1 MKTLSRL
8 RSALC
13 RHSKL
18 HRFVIK
24 THILQRI
31 ETHVHYK
38 LRSQFLYAT
47 TEQDIS
53 FKLKKNISP
62 GIEENLQAVST
73 EEIRKIY
80 LEEAAFRAPSL
91 AIILAA
97 CHMGFGA
104 TRPPC

>member
-1 MKTLSRL
+1 MPLENKAPFKTSSFRDQDAHTAKD
-8 RSALC
+8 RDTCALQAAQPIFVC
-13 RHSKL
+13 N
-18 HRFVIK
+18 HRTK
-24 THILQRI
+24 HIIQI
-31 ETHVHYK
+31 E
-38 LRSQFLYAT
+38 
-47 TEQDIS
+47 
-53 FKLKKNISP
+53 KNISP
-62 GIEENLQAVST
+62 GIEENLQKVST